1 MITKK
6 LFVFADGGAR
16 GNPGPAAIGFII
28 KNSTGKTLVKKG
40 KFVGKA
46 TNNVAEYQA
55 VIEALKWLSKRK
67 AEKGWGWVMGYE
79 SGCEDEGEEKK
90 KKPTPTTHPRPTTHI
105 STPPSIQF
113 FLDSKLI
120 VNQLNGLFKIKNSY
134 LRGLIIK
141 VRQLEQEVGGN
152 VSYHFIPREKNK
164 EADAL
169 VNQSLEQ
176 KSL

>member
-1 MITKK
+1 MTTKK
-6 LFVFADGGAR
+6 LFIFADGGAR

-28 KNSTGKTLVKKG
+28 KDSTGKTLLKKG
-40 KFVGKA
+40 KYIGKT

-55 VIEALKWLSKRK
+55 VIEALRWT
-67 AEKGWGWVMGYE
+67 
-79 SGCEDEGEEKK
+79 KK
-90 KKPTPTTHPRPTTHI
+90 NLINSATLVN
-105 STPPSIQF
+105 SINF

-120 VNQLNGLFKIKNSY
+120 VNQLNGLFKIKNSG
-134 LRGLIIK
+134 LRNLIIK
-141 VRQLEQEVGGN
+141 IRQLERAVGGN

-169 VNQSLEQ
+169 VNQNLNQ